1 LIKNVSQFDSQK
13 SERQKRRIQ
22 RQQKQATTSMYE
34 AHASQLI
41 IPMQHNDED
50 LVNEE
55 DINDCLQNKTDA
67 VDGLLLLSQISK
79 DVGIQ
84 VQEEELLN
92 TRSVGIQCNGLDFKK
107 DAELQVCTNEML
119 TVCDFI
125 KTEKELSTA
134 TELKAFVLL
143 HTIVELLSTIINDHR
158 IHKLSLYKRVF
169 LCFLKMKLDLPYSFL
184 SILFGAFSQT
194 CKNIF
199 YEILVSLAPILKCAI
214 PFPSKE
220 EIKNHMPIYN
230 TLL

>member
-84 VQEEELLN
+84 VQEEELLK
-92 TRSVGIQCNGLDFKK
+92 TRSVGIQCNGFKK

-143 HTIVELLSTIINDHR
+143 YTIVELLSTIIKDHR
-158 IHKLSLYKRVF
+158 IHKLSLNKTVF

-184 SILFGAFSQT
+184 SILFGVFG
-194 CKNIF
+194 
-199 YEILVSLAPILKCAI
+199 
-214 PFPSKE
+214 
-220 EIKNHMPIYN
+220 
-230 TLL
+230 

>member
-13 SERQKRRIQ
+13 SERQKRCIQ
-22 RQQKQATTSMYE
+22 RQEKQATTSMYE
-34 AHASQLI
+34 AQAAQLV

-55 DINDCLQNKTDA
+55 DINDCLQNKADA

-92 TRSVGIQCNGLDFKK
+92 TRSVGIQCNGLDLKK

-134 TELKAFVLL
+134 TGL
-143 HTIVELLSTIINDHR
+143 
-158 IHKLSLYKRVF
+158 
-169 LCFLKMKLDLPYSFL
+169 LCFYTP
-184 SILFGAFSQT
+184 
-194 CKNIF
+194 
-199 YEILVSLAPILKCAI
+199 
-214 PFPSKE
+214 
-220 EIKNHMPIYN
+220 
-230 TLL
+230 LLNC

>member
-41 IPMQHNDED
+41 IPMQHNDEN

-67 VDGLLLLSQISK
+67 VNGLLLLSQISK

-143 HTIVELLSTIINDHR
+143 HTIVELLSTIIKDHR
-158 IHKLSLYKRVF
+158 IHKLSLYKRETGFALLIFVNFIWSFWPNLQKYF
-169 LCFLKMKLDLPYSFL
+169 LRDFSFL
-184 SILFGAFSQT
+184 GAYIEMCDSFSF
-194 CKNIF
+194 KGRN
-199 YEILVSLAPILKCAI
+199 
-214 PFPSKE
+214 
-220 EIKNHMPIYN
+220 
-230 TLL
+230 

>member
-1 LIKNVSQFDSQK
+1 
-13 SERQKRRIQ
+13 
-22 RQQKQATTSMYE
+22 
-34 AHASQLI
+34 
-41 IPMQHNDED
+41 MQHNDED

-55 DINDCLQNKTDA
+55 DINDCLQNKADA

-92 TRSVGIQCNGLDFKK
+92 TRSVGIQCNGLDLKK

-125 KTEKELSTA
+125 KTEKELRTA
-134 TELKAFVLL
+134 TGLKAFVLL
-143 HTIVELLSTIINDHR
+143 HTIVELLSAVIKDHR

-169 LCFLKMKLDLPYSFL
+169 LCFMNMELDLPYS
-184 SILFGAFSQT
+184 
-194 CKNIF
+194 
-199 YEILVSLAPILKCAI
+199 APILKCAI

-220 EIKNHMPIYN
+220 EI
-230 TLL
+230 